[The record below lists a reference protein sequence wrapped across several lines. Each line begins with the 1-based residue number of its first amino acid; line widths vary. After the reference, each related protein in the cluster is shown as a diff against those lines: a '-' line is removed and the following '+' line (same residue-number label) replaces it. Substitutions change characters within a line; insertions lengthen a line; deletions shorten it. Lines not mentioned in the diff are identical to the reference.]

1 MIFSVDLLSSSTS
14 RLLDIVF
21 GVLPQLIVAILIVLV
36 GWVVGWLLE
45 RALRTVF
52 RAVPVFDETLR
63 NIGVEKI
70 TERAGMRID
79 LGKFFGVIVKVF
91 VMFAFLLAAFDVLG
105 LGEIN
110 RFLTETVLT
119 YIPNVFSA
127 ALVMILGLIVA
138 DFVSKIVSGGAKV
151 VKVHAGL
158 ATKVT
163 KWSIIIFSALI
174 ALAELGVAQEIIQAT
189 IGGIIAAISLGLG
202 LAFGLGGQQAASD
215 FLDRVKGDIT
225 NR

>member
-1 MIFSVDLLSSSTS
+1 MFSVDLLSTNAHQ
-14 RLLDIVF
+14 LLNIVLN
-21 GVLPQLIVAILIVLV
+21 VLPQLIVAILIVLI
-36 GWVVGWLLE
+36 GWIFGWLLE
-45 RALRTVF
+45 RALRTIF
-52 RAVPVFDETLR
+52 RAIPVFDETLR

-70 TERAGMRID
+70 TERAGMRVD

-105 LGEIN
+105 LKEIN
-110 RFLTETVLT
+110 SFLTGTVLN
-119 YIPNVFSA
+119 YIPSVISA

-151 VKVHAGL
+151 VKVNAGL

-174 ALAELGVAQEIIQAT
+174 ALSELGVAPEIIQAT
-189 IGGIIAAISLGLG
+189 IGGIIAAISLALG

-215 FLDRVKGDIT
+215 FLDRVKGDIAH
-225 NR
+225 R

>member
-1 MIFSVDLLSSSTS
+1 MIFSVDLLSSSTQL
-14 RLLDIVF
+14 LLDIVF

-110 RFLTETVLT
+110 RFLTETVLK
-119 YIPNVFSA
+119 YIPSVFSA

-151 VKVHAGL
+151 VKVNAGL
-158 ATKVT
+158 ATKIT

-189 IGGIIAAISLGLG
+189 IGGIIAAISLALG

>member
-1 MIFSVDLLSSSTS
+1 MFSVDLLLSSNQK
-14 RLLDIVF
+14 LLDIVF

-36 GWVVGWLLE
+36 GWIVGWLLE
-45 RALRTVF
+45 RALRSVF
-52 RAVPVFDETLR
+52 RALPVFDETLR
-63 NIGVEKI
+63 NIGIEKI
-70 TERAGMRID
+70 TERAGMRVD

-110 RFLTETVLT
+110 RFLTETVLK
-119 YIPNVFSA
+119 YIPNVISA

-138 DFVSKIVSGGAKV
+138 DFVSKLVSGGAKV
-151 VKVHAGL
+151 VKVSAGL

-174 ALAELGVAQEIIQAT
+174 ALSELGVAQEIIQAT
-189 IGGIIAAISLGLG
+189 IGGIIAAISLALG

-215 FLDRVKGDIT
+215 FLDRVKGDIA